1 MRWWLLVLA
10 FCSVAAAAQGDL
22 EQKRRELERLRQSIE
37 TTKRRIDELSGR
49 ESTTKRSLSQAQR
62 ERHRIAVFVAEL
74 ERGLRALQDTA
85 AVVEQQIAR
94 TRTSLEAAQEGYAR
108 VTQAVIEYRARH
120 AGIPQASLRTDEM
133 YRRLTT
139 SLAAYRRT
147 MLQLNDSLQRQQS
160 VLQDVA
166 TTTSQVLRTKEAE
179 KQRLQQSIAKGR
191 KEIDAIRADRQKL
204 TQELQAKQQSVAKM
218 RSLIS
223 QLVAR
228 EEAKRKAEA
237 RRRKAEKEQRAAAK
251 RESGSV
257 SRGSANEE
265 EEILPGPKPSGGFA
279 ANSLPWPTSQ
289 RQLLHGYGSY
299 VSPETNI
306 TFDNPGIDIRA
317 RVGTPVV
324 AVADGD
330 VSNVSWLPGFGSLVI
345 VDHRNGFRSVYA
357 NLSGVSV
364 TQGATVRAG
373 SRIGNS
379 GESVDGAFVHFELWR
394 GRERQ
399 NPLTYLR

>member
-37 TTKRRIDELSGR
+37 TTKRRINELSGR
-49 ESTTKRSLSQAQR
+49 ESTTKRSLTQAQR
-62 ERHRIAVFVAEL
+62 ERHRIAVFVAQL
-74 ERGLRALQDTA
+74 EQDLRALQDTA

-94 TRTSLEAAQEGYAR
+94 TRTSLESAQEGYAR

-120 AGIPQASLRTDEM
+120 AGMPQASLRTDEM

-166 TTTSQVLRTKEAE
+166 STTTQVLRTKEAE
-179 KQRLQQSIAKGR
+179 KQRLQQSIVKGR
-191 KEIDAIRADRQKL
+191 KEIEAIRTDRQKL

-228 EEAKRKAEA
+228 EEAKRKARNRG
-237 RRRKAEKEQRAAAK
+237 RRAEGGGRRTEGIAGT
-251 RESGSV
+251 ED
-257 SRGSANEE
+257 
-265 EEILPGPKPSGGFA
+265 EILPGPKPSGGFG
-279 ANSLPWPTSQ
+279 ANSLPWPTPQ